1 VVIEI
6 DSHGEKAIITG
17 DSFHHPCQIA
27 HPEWAALPDTD
38 QHASVATRRTIL
50 RAIAD
55 TATVLIGS
63 HFAEPVAGKIL
74 SDGTSYRLDTN
85 RPSIGTR

>member
-1 VVIEI
+1 VRVDIE
-6 DSHGEKAIITG
+6 SHGQKAIIAG

-38 QHASVATRRTIL
+38 QHAAIHTRRKIL
-50 RAIAD
+50 HEIAD

-63 HFAEPVAGKIL
+63 HFAEPVIGKIVN
-74 SDGTSYRLDTN
+74 DDTAYRFDTQ
-85 RPSIGTR
+85 